1 MDQILNLL
9 VGIGWVYLV
18 ATILTLIMFVVVAVI
33 SIKSFIDFDK
43 RRIK

>member
-1 MDQILNLL
+1 MDQLLNLL